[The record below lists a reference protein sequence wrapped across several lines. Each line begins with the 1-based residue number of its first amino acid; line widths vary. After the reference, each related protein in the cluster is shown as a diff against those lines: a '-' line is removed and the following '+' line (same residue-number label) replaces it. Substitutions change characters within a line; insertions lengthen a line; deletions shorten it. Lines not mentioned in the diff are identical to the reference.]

1 MRAFCLALSVLALS
15 GCETLAYYGQAVGG
29 HFALVG
35 NMQSVA
41 LVLAD
46 PAATPALKQRLE
58 VASAIRDFASRELKL
73 PDNGSYRSYAAV
85 GRPYVVWNVVAAPE
99 FSLKPLQSCFPVAGC
114 VTYRGYYDKAKAERH
129 ASELRAVGHDVIV
142 YGVPA
147 YSTLGW
153 FDDPLLSTFI
163 GYPDPDLA
171 SLMFHEL
178 AHQLLYAKGDSTFNE
193 SFAVAVER
201 EGVRRWLAAR
211 GRDAELVRL
220 REREERRQEFAARLE
235 AVRGRLGALYR
246 TRLAPSELRER
257 KRAEL
262 EVLRPLLARM
272 PAFEGQEPNNALLA
286 SYATYTDLVPV
297 FEKFLADAQGDLPKF
312 YARAKAFA
320 SERSGRAGATGPST
334 PDPSS
339 TRRP

>member
-1 MRAFCLALSVLALS
+1 MRAFCLALSVVALS
-15 GCETLAYYGQAVGG
+15 GCETLSYYGQAVGG

-35 NMQSVA
+35 STQPVA
-41 LVLAD
+41 QVLAD
-46 PAATPALKQRLE
+46 PAPPLVLKERLE
-58 VASAIRDFASRELKL
+58 LAGAIRDFASRELKL
-73 PDNGSYRSYAAV
+73 PDNGSYRSYADL
-85 GRPYVVWNVVAAPE
+85 GRPYAVWNVVAAPE
-99 FSLKPLQSCFPVAGC
+99 FSLKPVQSCFPVAGC
-114 VTYRGYYDKAKAERH
+114 VTYRGYYDKAQAERH
-129 ASELRAVGHDVIV
+129 ADGLRAAGNDVVV

-163 GYPDPDLA
+163 GYAESELA
-171 SLMFHEL
+171 RLVFHEL
-178 AHQLLYAKGDSTFNE
+178 AHQLLYMKGDSTFNE

-211 GRDAELVRL
+211 GHDAERVRFG
-220 REREERRQEFAARLE
+220 ERQERKREFAARVE
-235 AVRGRLGALYR
+235 AVRARLEALYR
-246 TRLAPSELRER
+246 TRLAPEAMRER

-272 PAFEGQEPNNALLA
+272 PAFEGQEPNNALIA

-312 YARAKAFA
+312 YARAKVFA
-320 SERSGRAGATGPST
+320 RERASRAGATVPSI
-334 PDPSS
+334 PSPSS
-339 TRRP
+339 AQRP